1 MIRTALGCLG
11 LFSLSSCWDAD
22 GDHLASRE
30 EKRAGTDP
38 RSVDSDGD
46 GLHDGEEQLFLGTDP
61 TRADSDGDGV
71 DDGTEVDLGL
81 DPLDSGSSGYEL
93 GWPQAPAVFKDAL
106 SEDTLPAVLEV
117 GSRVPR
123 TWLLDAANQSVDLYD
138 FAGHGRPVLLLAI
151 ADTLVEVAELYVE
164 LGEVNA
170 PNTAGLS
177 TYQAYAEGAVDVVP
191 IITSRFDGDLQ
202 GYAPPSLVYSESGC
216 VGETLRCLVDVQFS
230 LWNYLRQPEYP
241 NLWLLLD
248 DTLVV
253 HAIGDPEIPGTF
265 DELDARLE
273 LMLADDGG

>member
-1 MIRTALGCLG
+1 MFGVALGCVG
-11 LFSLSSCWDAD
+11 LLSLSSCWDGD
-22 GDHLASRE
+22 GDHLTSRE
-30 EKRAGTDP
+30 EKRVGTDP
-38 RSVDSDGD
+38 RSDDSDGD

-71 DDGTEVDLGL
+71 EDGAEVELGL

-93 GWPQAPAVFKDAL
+93 GWPQAPAVFKDEL
-106 SEDTLPAVLEV
+106 SGDVLPAVLAV

-138 FAGHGRPVLLLAI
+138 FAGHGRPVLMI
-151 ADTLVEVAELYVE
+151 TFPDGFADIVDRFLEMGDVAS
-164 LGEVNA
+164 

-177 TYQAYAEGAVDVVP
+177 TYQRYAEGLVDVVP
-191 IITSRFDGDLQ
+191 IVTSRYDGALQ
-202 GYAPPSLVYSESGC
+202 SYLPPSPVYTESRC
-216 VGETLRCLVDVQFS
+216 VSQSLQCLIDVQFS
-230 LWNYLRQPEYP
+230 LWNYLEQPESP
-241 NLWLLLD
+241 NIWLLLD

-253 HAIGDPEIPGTF
+253 QSIANARIPGSF